1 MSSSSVPKALGL
13 TLGLVLGGV
22 GSLYYCL
29 VRRPLPAYTGS
40 TALRGLDGDVEVLW
54 DRWGVPHV
62 YAGTQDDA
70 FFAQGYLHAQDRLWQ
85 MEMNRRIGSGRLSE
99 IFGARTLEA
108 DRFLRRVGLRRV
120 ARQEMDLLDDET
132 AAMMT
137 AYCSG
142 VNAFLMTH
150 QSRLPMEFNLLRFRP
165 EAWSPLDSLTWAKLM
180 GWSLSLNWD
189 VELYRARFL
198 SLLGPEAAAAIEQAY
213 PQGHPITVT
222 PGTPSAGGPAISGE
236 ELAALAGV
244 IQGAFSNAWVVKGER
259 SATGKPFLANDPH
272 LIPQLPSTWYEMH
285 LECPQFQV
293 SGASMA
299 GAPGI
304 VIGHNQ
310 HIAWGLTASMVDSQD
325 VYIEEFSHDDPLRYK
340 HKGRWRRATR
350 VKETIR
356 VKGQREAV
364 IEEVRTTLHGPVIS
378 CRTTWNGSSSLPTG
392 QAGLRSLQ
400 IEDLIEPEGSSE
412 PERPAGGLNDLP
424 GKSGSDKAFAL
435 RSTLLEPNH
444 LSRAALEL
452 ALARD
457 WGAFRAALS
466 HWAAPALNFL
476 YADAAG
482 HVGYQ
487 LAGRMP
493 RRVQGTGY
501 VPSPGWTGQ
510 HEWDGYLDFGE
521 LPSAFDP
528 PEGYLV
534 NANNRPMPD
543 GGTSESIY
551 GEWIDGYRAQRIE
564 EMLLSH
570 RKLDADAI
578 RQMQMDA
585 LSLPAQELQHLLKD
599 VQPSSPDAR
608 WALNKIMQWDCRV
621 SERSVGAAIYEVF
634 RLTLMRKALLP
645 VLGPHT
651 PDYFGMQIHPFGG
664 TTAYQFR
671 GSSFFLRLAKEQ
683 SESDGGGVISE
694 SLEETVGF
702 LRERFGNDASQW
714 RWGRLHRVSFNHALG
729 QQPLL
734 GLFLNRGP
742 YPLMGDMDTPHQ
754 ASFSLREPYDATR
767 WQPSLRFIADT
778 SDWDKCLMVHA
789 PGQSGQVGSS
799 HYDDLISLW
808 RGGEYHPMPFS
819 RSAVESLAVSRQL
832 FTAPPRH

>member
-1 MSSSSVPKALGL
+1 MSWSPHTAALTSVGDTQHTEFSLYLRGDMSSSTVSKALGL
-13 TLGLVLGGV
+13 ALGLVLGGA
-22 GSLYYCL
+22 GSLYYWL

-62 YAGTQDDA
+62 YAGTQDDV
-70 FFAQGYLHAQDRLWQ
+70 FLAQGYLHAQDRLWQ
-85 MEMNRRIGSGRLSE
+85 MEMNRRIGAGRLSE

-120 ARQEMDLLDDET
+120 ARREMDLLDDET

-142 VNAFLMTH
+142 VNAFLMAH
-150 QSRLPMEFNLLRFRP
+150 QSRLPIEFSLLRFRP

-213 PQGHPITVT
+213 PQGHPITVS

-244 IQGAFSNAWVVKGER
+244 IQGAFSNAWVVNGER
-259 SATGKPFLANDPH
+259 SATGRPFLANDPH

-285 LECPQFQV
+285 LECPQFRV

-325 VYIEEFSHDDPLRYK
+325 VFIEEFSPNDPLKYK
-340 HKGRWRRATR
+340 HKGRWRRAAR

-356 VKGQREAV
+356 VKGQRDAV
-364 IEEVRTTLHGPVIS
+364 MEEVLTTLHGPVI
-378 CRTTWNGSSSLPTG
+378 
-392 QAGLRSLQ
+392 
-400 IEDLIEPEGSSE
+400 
-412 PERPAGGLNDLP
+412 LP
-424 GKSGSDKAFAL
+424 GKGGSGRAFAL

-452 ALARD
+452 AKARD
-457 WGAFRAALS
+457 WGEFRAALS

-482 HVGYQ
+482 HIGYQ

-493 RRVQGTGY
+493 RRVDGTGY
-501 VPSPGWTGQ
+501 LPSPGWTGQ
-510 HEWDGYLDFGE
+510 HEWAGYLDFEE

-528 PEGYLV
+528 SEGYLV
-534 NANNRPMPD
+534 NANNRPMRD
-543 GGTSESIY
+543 GGTSEGIY

-564 EMLLSH
+564 EVLLAHS
-570 RKLDADAI
+570 KLDADGI
-578 RQMQMDA
+578 RQIHQDA
-585 LSLPAQELQHLLKD
+585 LSLPAQELQRLLKD
-599 VQPSSPDAR
+599 VQPRSPDAR
-608 WALNKIMQWDCRV
+608 FALDKIIQWDCRV
-621 SERSVGAAIYEVF
+621 SVQSIGAAIYEVF
-634 RLTLMRKALLP
+634 RLTLMRKVLQP

-651 PDYFGMQIHPFGG
+651 QDYFGMQIHPFGG

-683 SESDGGGVISE
+683 TENDGGGVISE
-694 SLEETVGF
+694 SLEETVAF
-702 LRERFGNDASQW
+702 LRERLGSNVARW

-754 ASFSLREPYDATR
+754 ASFSLRQPYDATR
-767 WQPSLRFIADT
+767 WLPSLRFIADT
-778 SDWDKCLMVHA
+778 SNWDRSLMVHV

-808 RGGEYHPMPFS
+808 RSGEYHPMPFS
-819 RSAVESLAVSRQL
+819 RSAVESLAVSRQT
-832 FTAPPRH
+832 FTAPLRH